1 MYKTTIFAEGIA
13 SVQKYLSERGNSD
26 GIFEKYLY
34 ACKSLETFYSL
45 ENMQRYEPDANE
57 RYRVHIDALVKKG
70 EISERQ
76 GRHYRRFS
84 LMMDDFY
91 HDRPF
96 QESYQT
102 GKRYKYCLNENSSQ
116 WVNRFL
122 KSLTLAESVIPSAG
136 TIARSFF
143 YFLEQNNL
151 SVETMMTEKILVDF
165 LNFKHTEN
173 KNSMESVLYLFR
185 KLLQFLKASGVP
197 ITGMELVSYKAAA
210 SRRKVFPAINS
221 CDMDLLLK
229 YPDRE
234 TSIGKRNY
242 AVLLLASCSGMRC
255 IDLANLKLEQIKRR
269 EKSIVWVQHKT
280 NQSLSLPINQETL
293 DALDDYLMHARPKS
307 TLPYV
312 FLTVLSPYRKLQ
324 SQSIRTIFI
333 RNLRA
338 CGIEKSAYDGKTLHA
353 FRRTIGK
360 WLLES
365 DTKIEMISQILGHRS
380 MAALPRYLPLASDM
394 LRECALDFTYTPLTT
409 EVYK

>member
-1 MYKTTIFAEGIA
+1 MYKTTIFAEGVSSI
-13 SVQKYLSERGNSD
+13 QKYLSERGNSD

-34 ACKSLETFYSL
+34 ACKSLEAFYSL
-45 ENMQRYEPDANE
+45 KNIQRYEPDTNE
-57 RYRVHIDALVKKG
+57 QYRIHVDVLVKNG

-102 GKRYKYCLNENSSQ
+102 GKRYKYHLNENSSQ
-116 WVNRFL
+116 WVDKFL
-122 KSLTLAESVIPSAG
+122 KSLTLAESAIPSAG

-165 LNFKHTEN
+165 LNFKHAEN

-197 ITGMELVSYKAAA
+197 ITGMKLVSYKAAA

-221 CDMDLLLK
+221 CDMELLLK

-242 AVLLLASCSGMRC
+242 AMLLLASCSGMRC
-255 IDLANLKLEQIKRR
+255 IDLANLKLAQIKRK
-269 EKSIVWVQHKT
+269 EKAIVWVQHKT
-280 NQSLSLPINQETL
+280 HQPLSLPVNQETL
-293 DALDDYLMHARPKS
+293 DALDDYLTHARPKS

-333 RNLRA
+333 RNLQA

-365 DTKIEMISQILGHRS
+365 DTNIEMISQVLGHRS
-380 MAALPRYLPLASDM
+380 RAVLPRYLPLASDI
-394 LRECALDFTYTPLTT
+394 LRECALDFTYAPLTT

>member
-1 MYKTTIFAEGIA
+1 MYKTTIFTEGVA
-13 SVQKYLSERGNSD
+13 SIQKYLSERGNSD
-26 GIFEKYLY
+26 HTFEKYLR
-34 ACKSLETFYSL
+34 ACKSLEAFYAL
-45 ENMQRYEPDANE
+45 ENIQNYEPDANK
-57 RYRVHIDALVKKG
+57 RYRMHVDALVKKG

-84 LMMDDFY
+84 FMMDDVY
-91 HDRPF
+91 HGRTI
-96 QESYQT
+96 QTSYQT

-143 YFLEQNNL
+143 YFLEQNDL
-151 SVETMMTEKILVDF
+151 TVETMITEKIIVDF
-165 LNFKHTEN
+165 LNFKHAEN

-210 SRRKVFPAINS
+210 SRRKVLPAIDS
-221 CDMDLLLK
+221 GDMELLLK

-242 AVLLLASCSGMRC
+242 AILLLASCSGMRC
-255 IDLANLKLEQIKRR
+255 IDLANLKLEQINRKERC
-269 EKSIVWVQHKT
+269 IVWVQHKT
-280 NQSLSLPINQETL
+280 NKPLSLPVNQETL
-293 DALDDYLMHARPKS
+293 DALDDYLMYARPKS

-312 FLTVLSPYRKLQ
+312 FLTAVAPYRKLQ
-324 SQSIRTIFI
+324 SQSLRTIFV
-333 RNLRA
+333 RNLQA
-338 CGIEKSAYDGKTLHA
+338 SGIEKSAYDGKTLHA

-360 WLLES
+360 WLL
-365 DTKIEMISQILGHRS
+365 
-380 MAALPRYLPLASDM
+380 
-394 LRECALDFTYTPLTT
+394 
-409 EVYK
+409 